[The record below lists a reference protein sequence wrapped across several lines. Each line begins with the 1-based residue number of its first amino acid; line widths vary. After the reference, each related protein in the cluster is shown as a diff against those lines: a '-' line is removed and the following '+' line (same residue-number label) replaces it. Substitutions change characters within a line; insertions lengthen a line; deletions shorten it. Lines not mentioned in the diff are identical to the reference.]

1 MVTRI
6 ACWALLSVWTVA
18 SVGCDSG
25 TEDSSASAEGVSE
38 SLEAVEEPVGLSIDE
53 VKALNEELQCQ
64 PGEVVCDA
72 KSVVQCTSTGAPEVL
87 KSCAGGQTCVEGE
100 CAAIPACTKQTCEYE
115 GAYCPDSYPPCPY
128 GIQIGD
134 TVENAELMDPVTKS
148 PFNIGQH
155 YGEEGVLVL
164 VSANGW

>member
-1 MVTRI
+1 MVTRF
-6 ACWALLSVWTVA
+6 ACWALLAVSAVVWT
-18 SVGCDSG
+18 GCDAG
-25 TEDSSASAEGVSE
+25 DESASGPAEGAAE
-38 SLEAVEEPVGLSIDE
+38 ALEAAEEPVSLTIDE

-64 PGEVVCDA
+64 PGEVVCDS

-87 KSCAGGQTCVEGE
+87 KSCSGGQTCVEGE
-100 CAAIPACTKQTCEYE
+100 CAAMPACTKQTCEYD

-128 GIQIGD
+128 GIQVGD
-134 TVENAELMDPVTKS
+134 TVENAELMDPVTKG